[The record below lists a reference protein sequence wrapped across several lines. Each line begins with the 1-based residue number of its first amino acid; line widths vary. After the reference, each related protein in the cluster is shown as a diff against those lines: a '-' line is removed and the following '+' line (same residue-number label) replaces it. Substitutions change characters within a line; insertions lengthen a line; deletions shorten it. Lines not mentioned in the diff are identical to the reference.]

1 MLFKIPFELFIAL
14 RYLKSKRKEFFISVI
29 TIISLL
35 GVAVS
40 VTVLNVVL
48 SVMTGFEEEL
58 QSKLIDTNAH
68 ITLKHVQ
75 KGLSNYGLYTEKIKN
90 VPGVRDV
97 YPYTYSQ
104 AMIRNEEGA
113 RGILVRGI
121 ANEGEPLAKL
131 KKNLKDPATSD
142 RLFSKAEVLIENS
155 QNIKEKVSLPTIII
169 GEELRQRM
177 GIFEGSIITLLSPEL
192 SSSPLGLIPRHRRFI
207 VAASYS
213 SGLVEYEAGLAYL
226 SISEAQQFFGL
237 GDTVTGIEIMVED
250 RGNTAATVKDIST
263 LLQDSNDAFYISD
276 WTEQNRPLWE
286 AIKLEKRVYFIVL
299 LLLILVASFSIVA
312 TLIMVVMEKGR
323 DIAILKTMGAK
334 ENQILKVFLL
344 QGSIIGFSGVILGSI
359 LAYFACLA
367 LDIFGFPIDARVF
380 SLDKVPVH
388 MHLSNFIVVACAG
401 FFITSLAGL
410 YPAIRASRIRPAE
423 ALRFE

>member
-1 MLFKIPFELFIAL
+1 MIFGIPFELFIAL
-14 RYLKSKRKEFFISVI
+14 RYLRSKRKEFFISVI

-40 VTVLNVVL
+40 VVVLDIVL

-68 ITLKHVQ
+68 VTLKHTEGSLKDYEGYV
-75 KGLSNYGLYTEKIKN
+75 EKIKKL
-90 VPGVRDV
+90 PGVRDA

-104 AMIRNEEGA
+104 AMIRNEQGA

-121 ANEGEPLAKL
+121 GLEGEPKVKL
-131 KKNLKDPATSD
+131 QKNLRTPEIID
-142 RLFSKAEVLIENS
+142 RLFSKAEVLVEKEGGT
-155 QNIKEKVSLPTIII
+155 KEKVSLPTIII

-177 GIFEGSIITLLSPEL
+177 GVFEGSIITLLSPEL
-192 SSSPLGLIPRHRRFI
+192 SSSPLGLIPRHRRFV
-207 VAASYS
+207 VAGSYS

-226 SISEAQQFFGL
+226 SLEESQQFFGSP
-237 GDTVTGIEIMVED
+237 GAVTGVEVMVLDRNATGEVVQEISEML
-250 RGNTAATVKDIST
+250 A
-263 LLQDSNDAFYISD
+263 NDKESFYISD
-276 WTEQNRPLWE
+276 WREQNRPLWE
-286 AIKLEKRVYFIVL
+286 AIRLEKRVYFIVL

-323 DIAILKTMGAK
+323 DIAILKTMGAR
-334 ENQILKVFLL
+334 ERQILQIFLL
-344 QGSIIGFSGVILGSI
+344 QGGIIGFGGVILGSF
-359 LAYFACLA
+359 LGYLGCLG
-367 LDIFGFPIDARVF
+367 LQTFGFPIDARVF
-380 SLDKVPVH
+380 SLDTVPVH
-388 MHLSNFIVVACAG
+388 MSISNFILVAIAG
-401 FFITSLAGL
+401 FIITSLAGL